1 MTGIAVNLRARLGEF
16 ALDVKIEAPATGV
29 TGLFGASGSGKTTVL
44 RCLAGLHRTAAGVVR
59 LNGDTWQDEST
70 GLFVPPHRRGVGY
83 ISQDA
88 DLFPHLSVRKNLLYG
103 QRRAPA
109 EDPIVEWDDVVQ
121 WLALTQLLERDV
133 ANLSGGER
141 QRVALAR
148 ALLASPRLLLM
159 DEPVSALDEPAR
171 REVLGHLEH
180 VLERLSL
187 PIIYVSHSLTEVAR
201 LSDYVVWL
209 TEGRVGDAGPVSQ
222 VLGRLDFARWW
233 GEETGVVLEGN
244 VHEHDTEFQ
253 LTTVSTP
260 LGPLIIHRRPEAPGT
275 PVRVQ
280 INARDVSLGLTAQE
294 KSSIL
299 NELKLIVL
307 EIADLSPSNCLV
319 RVGDPGAAAGPVL
332 LARITRK
339 SLTQLGLEPG
349 LEIFARV
356 KSVAV
361 LD

>member
-1 MTGIAVNLRARLGEF
+1 
-16 ALDVKIEAPATGV
+16 
-29 TGLFGASGSGKTTVL
+29 
-44 RCLAGLHRTAAGVVR
+44 
-59 LNGDTWQDEST
+59 
-70 GLFVPPHRRGVGY
+70 
-83 ISQDA
+83 
-88 DLFPHLSVRKNLLYG
+88 
-103 QRRAPA
+103 
-109 EDPIVEWDDVVQ
+109 
-121 WLALTQLLERDV
+121 
-133 ANLSGGER
+133 
-141 QRVALAR
+141 
-148 ALLASPRLLLM
+148 
-159 DEPVSALDEPAR
+159 
-171 REVLGHLEH
+171 
-180 VLERLSL
+180 
-187 PIIYVSHSLTEVAR
+187 
-201 LSDYVVWL
+201 
-209 TEGRVGDAGPVSQ
+209 
-222 VLGRLDFARWW
+222 LDFARWW

-275 PVRVQ
+275 HVRVQ

-319 RVGDPGAAAGPVL
+319 RVGDPSAAAGPVL

-339 SLTQLGLEPG
+339 SLIQLGLKPG
-349 LEIFARV
+349 CDIFARV